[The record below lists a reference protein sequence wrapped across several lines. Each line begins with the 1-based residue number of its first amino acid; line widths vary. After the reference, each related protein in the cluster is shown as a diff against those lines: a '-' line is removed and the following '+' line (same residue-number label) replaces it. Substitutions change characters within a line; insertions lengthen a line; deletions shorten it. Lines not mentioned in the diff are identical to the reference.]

1 MMFYFTMICLTWL
14 VPSICC
20 FCQPNLFLVGWYPP
34 YDVVLFQTDL
44 FGLVGT
50 VHVLLFKKYMQ
61 IYQSHEEWKITSS
74 FMRYVI
80 VIVNVKLQFRKSDW
94 LSLLKNSS
102 SYRAPYDSL
111 WIFHFQ

>member
-74 FMRYVI
+74 FMRYLI
-80 VIVNVKLQFRKSDW
+80 VIVNVKLQFSKSDW

-102 SYRAPYDSL
+102 
-111 WIFHFQ
+111 